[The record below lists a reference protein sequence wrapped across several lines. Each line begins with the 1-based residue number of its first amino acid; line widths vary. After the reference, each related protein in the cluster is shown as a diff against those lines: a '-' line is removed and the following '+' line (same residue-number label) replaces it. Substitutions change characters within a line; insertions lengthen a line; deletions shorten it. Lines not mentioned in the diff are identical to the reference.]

1 MHPRREVARV
11 RKIGERAERPHTE
24 ARAVADQTD
33 GGIELTRVGAVDS
46 PAHQGA
52 VAREG
57 HRRQRR
63 EAPLGGLR
71 PHEVEHRQIVP
82 VQQYSP
88 NVASRPLESSIATS
102 RLLACD

>member
-1 MHPRREVARV
+1 MYPRREVARV
-11 RKIGERAERPHTE
+11 QKIGQRAERPHTE

-63 EAPLGGLR
+63 EAPLG